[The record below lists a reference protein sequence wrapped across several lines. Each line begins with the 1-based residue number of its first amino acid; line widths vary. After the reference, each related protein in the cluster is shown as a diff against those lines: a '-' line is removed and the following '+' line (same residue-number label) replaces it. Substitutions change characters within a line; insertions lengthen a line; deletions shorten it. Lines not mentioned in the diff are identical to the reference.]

1 MVVYKLMLNVFFIV
15 DFFSGVV
22 RVFNNLDREKVER
35 YLFLL
40 RNYFLY
46 RLFNMYDIIKDKKC
60 LIF

>member
-40 RNYFLY
+40 RIFFFYIDYLLCMILL
-46 RLFNMYDIIKDKKC
+46 RIKNV
-60 LIF
+60 

>member
-40 RNYFLY
+40 RNF
-46 RLFNMYDIIKDKKC
+46 FFI
-60 LIF
+60 

>member
-40 RNYFLY
+40 RNFFLY
-46 RLFNMYDIIKDKKC
+46 RLFIMYDIIKDKKC